1 MKKLT
6 ALFFAVMLLVTAT
19 VTAAADT
26 VEVDFNEL
34 AYQKY
39 DINCDFEIDTNDM
52 AFLKKILLGV
62 EQVKY
67 EPVTDLN
74 GDGNVDVIDLI
85 IIKKHFAK

>member
-6 ALFFAVMLLVTAT
+6 ALFLAVLLLVTAT

-39 DINCDFEIDTNDM
+39 DINCDLEINSNDM
-52 AFLKKILLGV
+52 AYLRKVLLGT
-62 EQVKY
+62 EQIIYK
-67 EPVTDLN
+67 PVTDLN
-74 GDGNVDVIDLI
+74 GDGNVDVIDLV
-85 IIKKHFAK
+85 IIKKHFA